1 MVYAMENLENPN
13 LKWMIDNWENHGLET
28 SIYNHLYISET
39 FCNLG
44 DSSNEKMKVWGL
56 PISSY

>member
-1 MVYAMENLENPN
+1 MENLENPN